1 MTPQSLSDAAH
12 RDPSRNI
19 AAKLMRL
26 AESWIEPPNRR
37 WDRLEQM
44 RRLVDSLQQTY
55 AQELER
61 REPVEPQGVG
71 MSDRYTLPD
80 SVSAA
85 PTYQC
90 WGCGQTVRVDV
101 AHQCLGKPATTD
113 AAP

>member
-1 MTPQSLSDAAH
+1 MTTPYADPARNLAA
-12 RDPSRNI
+12 R
-19 AAKLMRL
+19 LMRL

-71 MSDRYTLPD
+71 MSDKTGTALTVLVQCRNCYGFFPRGVGHTCRH
-80 SVSAA
+80 AA
-85 PTYQC
+85 S
-90 WGCGQTVRVDV
+90 
-101 AHQCLGKPATTD
+101 TTD